1 MKNFTAL
8 RKDDLLIQIN
18 KDTGKIERPN
28 ETNGVLSLKKRRQIS
43 QKETY
48 KITFKLSGSKRD
60 FYKVT
65 VDVSWS
71 ALNVTMSFTRK
82 PSCAE

>member
-28 ETNGVLSLKKRRQIS
+28 KTNGVLSLKERRQIS
-43 QKETY
+43 QQETY
-48 KITFKLSGSKRD
+48 KIKTSKLSGFKRD

-65 VDVSWS
+65 VDVS
-71 ALNVTMSFTRK
+71 
-82 PSCAE
+82 